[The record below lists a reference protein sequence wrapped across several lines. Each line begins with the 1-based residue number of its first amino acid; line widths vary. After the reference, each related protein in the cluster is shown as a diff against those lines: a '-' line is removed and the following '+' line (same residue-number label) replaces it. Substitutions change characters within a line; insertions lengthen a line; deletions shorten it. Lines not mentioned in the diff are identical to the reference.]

1 MIDPPIRF
9 AQHFKTLREIRT
21 PRVMRAVTGI
31 VSIGTCAIVLFL
43 ALAPWVQTSVGTGTV
58 TSLRPEDRLQTV
70 DALVPGRID
79 QWFVRDGSRVRA
91 GDPIVRIV
99 DIDPRLLER
108 LAAERA
114 QATAKYTAARSAVRT
129 ARLDETRMRG
139 LHAEGLAAR
148 RDYEFAQIKVAEHEA
163 AMAEASAAR
172 TRLDVQ
178 LSRQSAQTVS
188 APRDGTI
195 LKIKAGDASTAVAAG
210 DPIATFLPDTANIAV
225 ELYISGRDAPL
236 VRPGRKVRLQ
246 FEGWPAV
253 QFAGWPSV
261 AVGSFAGI
269 VVSVDPSAALDGR
282 FRTLVA
288 PDPSGPPWPEPQFL
302 RFGGKAQGWVLLE
315 TVSVGFEL
323 WRQLNNFPPA
333 SPRSTPGSAAAA
345 AEEGPR

>member
-1 MIDPPIRF
+1 MIEIPPRF
-9 AQHFKTLREIRT
+9 AQHFKTLRSIKT
-21 PRVMRAVTGI
+21 PRVMRTVTVI
-31 VSIGTCAIVLFL
+31 VAIGSCAAVLFL
-43 ALAPWVQTSVGTGTV
+43 AFAPWVQTAVGTGTV

-79 QWFVRDGSRVRA
+79 EWYVHDGSRVKA

-108 LAAERA
+108 LAAERT
-114 QATAKYTAARSAVRT
+114 QANAKYAAARAAEQT
-129 ARLDETRMRG
+129 ARLDQTRMRG
-139 LHAEGLAAR
+139 LHEEGLAAR
-148 RDYEFAQIKVAEHEA
+148 RDYELAQIKVAEYEA
-163 AMAEASAAR
+163 LVAEASAAR

-178 LSRQSAQTVS
+178 LSRQSAQTVR
-188 APRDGTI
+188 APRDGAI
-195 LKIKAGDASTAVAAG
+195 LRINAGDTSTAVAAG
-210 DPIATFLPDTANIAV
+210 DPLATFLPDTENLAV

-269 VVSVDPSAALDGR
+269 VVSVDPSAAIDGR
-282 FRTLVA
+282 FRMLVA
-288 PDPSGPPWPEPQFL
+288 PDPAEPPWPAAQFL

-333 SPRSTPGSAAAA
+333 APRGPPN
-345 AEEGPR
+345 AEKEQG